1 MPRYPQCV
9 RSERTCASMLVIM
22 TSDAVRVDFVVRLVR
37 FMKLEEKYD
46 KSALTLEETSAELGL
61 TVPDVESLIDDGE
74 LLAKKIGEKSIVPMN
89 SLEEYLGVEESAGQS
104 YTTQPTNSDMGV
116 SGLKTCSDG
125 SILYVKARDEYRYSL
140 YVTANGRKKRVIKG
154 GFHSREE
161 AEAAL
166 EKARNAINAAQIP
179 FPAAGVMSTIPTVT
193 TSVGRPRVTV
203 QDYLDKNLFTMF
215 SAPTPRTAHCYA
227 NAAKLL
233 IKPIGK
239 LYLDELTRA
248 NLQEALNGL
257 SGMSQSSIDKAR
269 LVVKKL
275 TEFAAETGEIP
286 VDVGRKVKKVKSTQ
300 IDLRSDDEKVY
311 SKEQIQ
317 VMLSCARQESS
328 PMILAVLTILAL
340 TGMRPEEVRGLEKKD
355 VHFDTQEI
363 SVRQA
368 AIMKPILKEGHAFAK
383 IDSPREAAIGPTKT
397 PAGVRTLY
405 VGEQGMA
412 IVQEWLD
419 YQKKNDPAKYESR
432 FLFPSSTD
440 APLRDDVLNTRFY
453 RLKRK
458 YEDKLDIGWNLYRFR
473 HTFATNLA
481 EANVPI
487 KTAMRLMGDSTTNVI
502 LGVYTHVRNDE
513 ARKAGEKINQVYTD
527 MLAETN
533 KPDSDG

>member
-1 MPRYPQCV
+1 MVKLVCV
-9 RSERTCASMLVIM
+9 VMS
-22 TSDAVRVDFVVRLVR
+22 
-37 FMKLEEKYD
+37 LEEKYYD
-46 KSALTLEETSAELGL
+46 KSVLSLEEVAAELGGS
-61 TVPDVESLIDDGE
+61 TSEVESLIESGE
-74 LLAKKIGEKSIVPMN
+74 LAAKKIGERVIVPVS
-89 SLEEYLGVEESAGQS
+89 SLDKYLGNDSLAESLDQR

-166 EKARNAINAAQIP
+166 EKARNAINATQIP
-179 FPAAGVMSTIPTVT
+179 FAAVGVMPTAPAIPTNI
-193 TSVGRPRVTV
+193 GRPRVTV

-233 IKPIGK
+233 IKPIGQ

-269 LVVKKL
+269 LVIKKL

-317 VMLSCARQESS
+317 TILSCARQESS

-368 AIMKPILKEGHAFAK
+368 AIMKPILKEDHAFAK

-405 VGEQGMA
+405 VGKQGMA
-412 IVQEWLD
+412 VVQEWLD
-419 YQKKNDPAKYESR
+419 YLKENDPIKYKSR

-440 APLRDDVLNTRFY
+440 APLRDDVLNTRFN
-453 RLKRK
+453 RLKKK
-458 YEDKLDIGWNLYRFR
+458 YEGKLDKGWSLYRFR
-473 HTFATNLA
+473 HTYATNLA
-481 EANVPI
+481 EANVSI

-527 MLAETN
+527 MLTKTG
-533 KPDSDG
+533 KPDDNN